1 MAYNDHVLDSD
12 NIVVKILGGRGLN
25 FASFMSSS
33 CGTRNFLSARQM
45 WPHKNTLK
53 ADYH

>member
-1 MAYNDHVLDSD
+1 MAQNDSVLDSD
-12 NIVVKILGGRGLN
+12 NIVIKRLGGKELN

-33 CGTRNFLSARQM
+33 CRTRNFLSALQM

-53 ADYH
+53 ANYH